1 MWYAGELHP
10 SMYPTPRRMTE
21 YLVSIV
27 GIAPGPADE
36 AEKGL
41 GFTAAPCLFVE
52 GRPRACYPKGAS
64 GGRREANMAGP
75 IAGESG
81 FIPVPAPLVRSF
93 VQVRGQWQQGCSFC
107 LLEADESPIRFLP
120 IPSLIH
126 PCPMHPTHAATHLP
140 PPPDQAPGPPTPPTI
155 HPHPHHPGTDWPANL
170 SVAAKG
176 NPCPGKL
183 APIEPRTLA

>member
-10 SMYPTPRRMTE
+10 SMYPTPCRMTE

-107 LLEADESPIRFLP
+107 LLEADDPPSASCPSHPSSIHARCIPPMPLP
-120 IPSLIH
+120 TFHH
-126 PCPMHPTHAATHLP
+126 PRTR
-140 PPPDQAPGPPTPPTI
+140 PPD
-155 HPHPHHPGTDWPANL
+155 HPHHPPSTHTHTI
-170 SVAAKG
+170 
-176 NPCPGKL
+176 L
-183 APIEPRTLA
+183 ALTGPRT